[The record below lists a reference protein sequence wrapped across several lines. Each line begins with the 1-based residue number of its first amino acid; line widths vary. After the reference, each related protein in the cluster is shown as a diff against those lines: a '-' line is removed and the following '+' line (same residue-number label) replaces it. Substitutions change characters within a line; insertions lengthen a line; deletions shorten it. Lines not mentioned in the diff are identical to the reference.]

1 VDGTTGL
8 LFGGMLETTSR
19 YVQFS
24 PTVYAPEFAGGRSPK
39 SLLACT
45 IAGVVIQKP
54 DILPGFTWTPN
65 SLGGY
70 VGFIYR
76 GKNAPLEPCRNVLG
90 NETPKPAVHPTTKAT
105 TGRIEP
111 FLINITDQY

>member
-1 VDGTTGL
+1 MCRL
-8 LFGGMLETTSR
+8 R
-19 YVQFS
+19 RP
-24 PTVYAPEFAGGRSPK
+24 PTALIFAGFK

-45 IAGVVIQKP
+45 TAGVVIQKP
-54 DILPGFTWTPN
+54 DILPGYTWTPN

-76 GKNAPLEPCRNVLG
+76 GKNAPLEPLRNVLG
-90 NETPKPAVHPTTKAT
+90 NGTPETAVLGGRV